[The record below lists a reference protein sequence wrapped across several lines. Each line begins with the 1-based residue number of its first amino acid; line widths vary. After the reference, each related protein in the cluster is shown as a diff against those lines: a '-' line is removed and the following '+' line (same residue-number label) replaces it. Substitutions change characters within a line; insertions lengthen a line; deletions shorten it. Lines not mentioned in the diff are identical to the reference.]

1 MKQGTFSIKK
11 RIFFVSLGA
20 MMALACNPKGV
31 NDDEMLAH
39 DVTNH
44 FNQQPTQQ
52 EYIDPVLVR
61 EYHLDVSTLK

>member
-1 MKQGTFSIKK
+1 MKRGEYSIKK
-11 RIFFVSLGA
+11 RVLFVSIGA
-20 MMALACNPKGV
+20 MIALACEPKGA

-61 EYHLDVSTLK
+61 EYHLDVSNMK